1 MPQKKLLL
9 FKKPGCMPCEVMEVE
24 LSVVLENTSLE
35 IDLSIID
42 LSGFP
47 EIGERMDIQSTPALL
62 FLRDGKIVDVI
73 HGVVNREYLQK
84 SILDFVNL

>member
-1 MPQKKLLL
+1 
-9 FKKPGCMPCEVMEVE
+9 MPCEVMEVE